1 MEERSLKVL
10 PAETTF
16 FNKISNTLTKLLI
29 PTKISFNGVM
39 INIKRNGAL
48 KNYTAYKEAESSGN
62 LDKKEQY
69 YNRYEESYALYL
81 ESVDKFIMDSIYKKV
96 KNGVATQFET
106 NAMSNYYTVV
116 RLKDTE
122 YLEYK
127 YRKQKFL
134 LELDYENVLNTCKDK
149 VIEKYQEMYVQKIDS
164 LYKGI
169 LKNYS
174 VKLADGRKS
183 GTMETIEI
191 YKNIFSTLEEYIR
204 NVLPIK
210 IKIDKDNTYKKII
223 SEYEEFDKFTIGKLD
238 EKDFLEKNMIL
249 LGLSRS
255 LFTHSLPLVAA
266 EQCYQKLLKDTR
278 NLIIKV
284 KTERKRDEAYQMLL
298 KLVEDYNVKLLSTKV
313 YWDKPEER
321 ESYKNFWSA
330 YSKSKS
336 SEEKEILSLRRELY
350 ELNNLG
356 ERWEPIRKFYRA
368 KLVSLGQMRELKN
381 KCQTL
386 ESSKRYIKK

>member
-1 MEERSLKVL
+1 M
-10 PAETTF
+10 
-16 FNKISNTLTKLLI
+16 
-29 PTKISFNGVM
+29 
-39 INIKRNGAL
+39 
-48 KNYTAYKEAESSGN
+48 YKEYESEGN
-62 LDKKEQY
+62 IDKKDQFY
-69 YNRYEESYALYL
+69 KRYEESYALYL
-81 ESVDKFIMDSIYKKV
+81 ESVDKYIMDSVYKKI
-96 KNGVATQFET
+96 KSGVATQFER
-106 NAMSNYYTVV
+106 NAMANYYTVV
-116 RLKDTE
+116 KLKDSE

-134 LELDYENVLNTCKDK
+134 LELDYENVLDSTKDK
-149 VIEKYQEMYVQKIDS
+149 LIEKYQLMFVEKIDS

-174 VKLADGRKS
+174 IKLADGKKS
-183 GTMETIEI
+183 GTVEIIEI

-210 IKIDKDNTYKKII
+210 IKIDKNNTYKKII

-278 NLIIKV
+278 NLIVKV
-284 KTERKRDEAYQMLL
+284 KNERKREEAYLMLL

-313 YWDKPEER
+313 YWDKPSER
-321 ESYKNFWSA
+321 EDYKQFWNA
-330 YSKSKS
+330 YSKSTS
-336 SEEKEILSLRRELY
+336 SEEKEILSLRRELHDL
-350 ELNNLG
+350 ENLG
-356 ERWEPIRKFYRA
+356 ERWEPIRKFYRL
-368 KLVSLGQMRELKN
+368 KLVGLGQMKNLKN
-381 KCQTL
+381 NCRTL
-386 ESSKRYIKK
+386 ENNKKYFKR